1 MSTRGSR
8 VARVSGEA
16 RAALR
21 ATLTR
26 PRYEVL
32 PLAGVVDEL
41 VEHVTRTATITV
53 TSSPTRGTEATL
65 DLVGQLT
72 DAGYPAV
79 PHLAARLF
87 HDEVELKEVVDRLGE
102 YGVREVFVVGG
113 DAERPVGR
121 FVGALDLLE
130 SLTAM
135 VPGLVVGV
143 TGYPETHPRIP
154 DDVTVQA
161 MWDKRH
167 HASYVVSQICFD
179 PQTVLGWVTRVRRR
193 GVSMP
198 VLLGIPGPAPTG
210 RLLRAA
216 RRIGVGESLRFLTS
230 HGPASLRLVG
240 PGGYDPGALLH
251 GLAPALGRPDLG
263 VAGLHVYT
271 FNAIAATERW
281 RQDLVARLE
290 DNG

>member
-1 MSTRGSR
+1 MSLRASR
-8 VARVSGEA
+8 VARVSGRA
-16 RAALR
+16 RAVLR
-21 ATLTR
+21 ATLSR

-41 VEHVTRTATITV
+41 VQHVPRTATITV
-53 TSSPTRGTEATL
+53 TSSPARGTEATL
-65 DLVGQLT
+65 ALVGQLT
-72 DAGYPAV
+72 GAGYPAV

-87 HDEVELKEVVDRLGE
+87 RDEVELKEVVDRLAE
-102 YGVREVFVVGG
+102 YGVGEVFVVGG
-113 DAERPVGR
+113 DAEHPAGR
-121 FVGALDLLE
+121 FAGALDLLE
-130 SLTAM
+130 SLSAM

-154 DDVTVQA
+154 DDVTVQS

-179 PQTVLGWVTRVRRR
+179 PQAVLGWVTRVRRR

-210 RLLRAA
+210 RLLRVA
-216 RRIGVGESLRFLTS
+216 RRIGVGESLRFLTAQ
-230 HGPASLRLVG
+230 GPAALRLVG
-240 PGGYDPGALLH
+240 PGGYDPGPLLH
-251 GLAPALGRPDLG
+251 GLVPALGHPDLG